1 MEIKID
7 MLFILFGLII
17 YIFKDSL
24 LKMVNDY
31 GENQIKI
38 MKIISLYYIFLGIT
52 RNIFS
57 KNYFIKTYLFNIIT
71 MIIPLLI
78 YLYFDKDRI

>member
-1 MEIKID
+1 
-7 MLFILFGLII
+7 MLFILLGLII
-17 YIFKDSL
+17 YIFKDNL

-38 MKIISLYYIFLGIT
+38 MKIISLYYVFIGII

-57 KNYFIKTYLFNIIT
+57 KNYFINTYLFNIIT
-71 MIIPLLI
+71 IILPLLI
-78 YLYFDKDRI
+78 YLYFDKNRI

>member
-1 MEIKID
+1 

-38 MKIISLYYIFLGIT
+38 MKIISLYYIFIGIT

-57 KNYFIKTYLFNIIT
+57 KNYFVNTYLFNIIT
-71 MIIPLLI
+71 IILPLII